1 MKNLHVVILAITL
14 LISSFVLS
22 RHWQNA
28 KLLDR
33 SVTVKGLAE
42 KEVKANVA
50 VWPIEI
56 SFVNNNLK
64 ALNSEIEKQK
74 QEVLSFYQK
83 YEFADNEISIAVPI
97 IRDNEALT
105 YNNNSAFR
113 FTAKLECTVR
123 TDDIGKMKK
132 AISNSRVL
140 LEKGILISPKNQ
152 WQPVRYFYTKLNDIK
167 PEMIEQATKKA
178 KEVALKFAQDSD
190 SKLGKIKSANQG
202 QFSISDLDANTPEI
216 KKVRVVTT
224 VNYYLRD

>member
-42 KEVKANVA
+42 KEVMANVA

-56 SFVNNNLK
+56 SFVSNELK
-64 ALNSEIEKQK
+64 FLNDKMASQK
-74 QEVLSFYQK
+74 QSVLKFYKK
-83 YEFADNEISIAVPI
+83 YGFSENEISIGVPV
-97 IRDNEALT
+97 IRDNESLT
-105 YNNNSAFR
+105 YKNNLSYR
-113 FTAKLECTVR
+113 FSAKLECTVR
-123 TDDIGKMKK
+123 TDDIAKMKR
-132 AISNSRVL
+132 ALSRSQEL
-140 LEKGILISPKNQ
+140 LEEGILISPKNQ

-178 KEVALKFAQDSD
+178 KEVALKFAEDSN

>member
-50 VWPIEI
+50 VWPIDI

-64 ALNSEIEKQK
+64 ALNAEIEKQK

-132 AISNSRVL
+132 AISNSQVL